1 MAFLRESALILVEF
15 WKPFF
20 YTMAT
25 EKPDLFLGSVVMEIN
40 LAGLLPEALLIDLPE
55 IDAQH
60 EEIFRRIEALKET
73 CFGSGPVSFE
83 EFESLLEYLKYHFST
98 EERVAGEAGAG
109 FVDHAR
115 VHRENLQA
123 LGKAFR
129 EVRDGARDVHS
140 FLRYAEYWFERH
152 ITEEDKPFA
161 DSVRKCR
168 LRSSSRPESIASL

>member
-1 MAFLRESALILVEF
+1 MVFLSESALILLEL

-20 YTMAT
+20 YTVAT

-40 LAGLLPEALLIDLPE
+40 LSGLLPEALLIDLPE
-55 IDAQH
+55 IDIQH
-60 EEIFRRIEALKET
+60 EEIFRRIEVLKET
-73 CFGSGPVSFE
+73 CFGSGPVSFD
-83 EFESLLEYLKYHFST
+83 EFESLLDYLKYHFAT
-98 EERVAGEAGAG
+98 EERVAGEVGAG

-115 VHRENLQA
+115 VHRENLHA
-123 LGKAFR
+123 LSKAFG

-161 DSVRKCR
+161 DSVRECR
-168 LRSSSRPESIASL
+168 LRSSSRPEFLASL

>member
-1 MAFLRESALILVEF
+1 MVFLSESALILLEL

-20 YTMAT
+20 YTVAT

-40 LAGLLPEALLIDLPE
+40 LSGLLPEALLIDLPE
-55 IDAQH
+55 IDIQH
-60 EEIFRRIEALKET
+60 EEIFRRIEVLKET
-73 CFGSGPVSFE
+73 CFGSGPVSFD
-83 EFESLLEYLKYHFST
+83 EFESLLDYLKYHFAT
-98 EERVAGEAGAG
+98 EERVAGEVGAG

-115 VHRENLQA
+115 VHRENLHA
-123 LGKAFR
+123 LSKAFG

-161 DSVRKCR
+161 DSVRECR
-168 LRSSSRPESIASL
+168 LRSSSRSEFLASP

>member
-1 MAFLRESALILVEF
+1 MFLSESALILLEL

-20 YTMAT
+20 YTVAT

-40 LAGLLPEALLIDLPE
+40 LSGLLPEALLIDLPE
-55 IDAQH
+55 IDIQH
-60 EEIFRRIEALKET
+60 EEIFRRIEVLKET
-73 CFGSGPVSFE
+73 CFGSGPVSFD
-83 EFESLLEYLKYHFST
+83 EFESLLDYLKYHFAT
-98 EERVAGEAGAG
+98 EERVAGEVGAG

-115 VHRENLQA
+115 VHRENLHA
-123 LGKAFR
+123 LSKAFG

-161 DSVRKCR
+161 DSVRECR
-168 LRSSSRPESIASL
+168 LRSSSRPEFLASL